1 MELLGGFEQ
10 AFSSQKE
17 RGQELFAPYARFPVL
32 VSAAISSGAGQFA
45 TAGEW
50 SYFAL
55 LETIKGYQN
64 EDIEPLVESNA
75 PSGWLYSF
83 SVCFLYGSKCGA
95 SGESIADI
103 LRDTGFFLPLFCPSD
118 TGYFFYEIA
127 LLLCRCIVVDAKLL
141 TNIKQRL
148 RVSHAVFGGQREIPS
163 SLRYHSD
170 IFVFDYF
177 IFFLTFAIKPQ

>member
-1 MELLGGFEQ
+1 M
-10 AFSSQKE
+10 
-17 RGQELFAPYARFPVL
+17 R
-32 VSAAISSGAGQFA
+32 VSAAISSGVGQFA

-50 SYFAL
+50 AYFAL

-64 EDIEPLVESNA
+64 EDIEPPVESNA

-103 LRDTGFFLPLFCPSD
+103 LRDTGFFLALFCPSD

-163 SLRYHSD
+163 SLRYHFD
-170 IFVFDYF
+170 ILCSIISVFSS
-177 IFFLTFAIKPQ
+177 

>member
-1 MELLGGFEQ
+1 MLPPGGSI
-10 AFSSQKE
+10 AFRYVSCM
-17 RGQELFAPYARFPVL
+17 GQNVGAR
-32 VSAAISSGAGQFA
+32 
-45 TAGEW
+45 
-50 SYFAL
+50 
-55 LETIKGYQN
+55 
-64 EDIEPLVESNA
+64 
-75 PSGWLYSF
+75 
-83 SVCFLYGSKCGA
+83 
-95 SGESIADI
+95 GESIADI

-127 LLLCRCIVVDAKLL
+127 LLLCLCIVVDAKLL

>member
-1 MELLGGFEQ
+1 MKTGVFVPKRTRSGTLCSVCS
-10 AFSSQKE
+10 FS
-17 RGQELFAPYARFPVL
+17 RVGQCRNQQRCRSICDGRRMVIFC
-32 VSAAISSGAGQFA
+32 AAGNN
-45 TAGEW
+45 
-50 SYFAL
+50 
-55 LETIKGYQN
+55 IKGYQN
-64 EDIEPLVESNA
+64 EDIEPPVESNA

-95 SGESIADI
+95 RGESIADI

-163 SLRYHSD
+163 SLRCHSD

-177 IFFLTFAIKPQ
+177 CIFFLTFAIKPQ

>member
-1 MELLGGFEQ
+1 M
-10 AFSSQKE
+10 
-17 RGQELFAPYARFPVL
+17 
-32 VSAAISSGAGQFA
+32 
-45 TAGEW
+45 
-50 SYFAL
+50 
-55 LETIKGYQN
+55 
-64 EDIEPLVESNA
+64 ESNA

-83 SVCFLYGSKCGA
+83 SVCFLYGAKCGA
-95 SGESIADI
+95 SRESIADI
-103 LRDTGFFLPLFCPSD
+103 LRDTGFFLPLFYPSD

-163 SLRYHSD
+163 SLRYHFD